1 MRDLVVEAKNIKNG
15 IMLKLK
21 GELMF
26 VDAQEFM
33 LKTPERVK
41 GKGKNVV
48 LDMDDLRFIDSS
60 GLGSMLYVSQACKMQ
75 DQTMYIVRANDKVAK
90 SLKTIK
96 KVGTFELHDPVVE

>member
-1 MRDLVVEAKNIKNG
+1 MKELVVEAKNIKNG

-33 LKTPERVK
+33 LKTPDRVK

-48 LDMDDLRFIDSS
+48 LDMDELRFIDSS

-96 KVGTFELHDPVVE
+96 KVGTFELHEPARE